1 MDSFKLLP
9 MGLNKLKASQTEGK
23 LNFDPTIV
31 NPDWLKNS
39 ANYDQMLSYLRQD
52 CVLLSKILNVVN
64 IKLNFDYDIEFHK
77 FLTLPSLALGI
88 FLSNSNHKS
97 FIRPPSG
104 NASQFI
110 RNSYSGGRVEVFR
123 PHFLSSEHMDN
134 FLYSYDVNSLYPSVM
149 MDSMPIGEPVF
160 KSDNLNLNVPGFYE
174 AVKSPLTLTFLF
186 CLLNGVKFQKQPDL
200 FSHAVNLKVRGGM
213 KNCSL
218 P

>member
-1 MDSFKLLP
+1 
-9 MGLNKLKASQTEGK
+9 
-23 LNFDPTIV
+23 
-31 NPDWLKNS
+31 
-39 ANYDQMLSYLRQD
+39 MLSYLRQD

-174 AVKSPLTLTFLF
+174 AVVEVPADTYIPILPVKWGKTPETTRLIFPCGQFKGTWWHEELQFAMKEPV
-186 CLLNGVKFQKQPDL
+186 LN
-200 FSHAVNLKVRGGM
+200 
-213 KNCSL
+213 
-218 P
+218 